1 MLGANVVWCLVIFGW
16 TFAMMAPFFYV
27 LKLCGFLRISA
38 EEEEVG
44 VVCQSSSSHTSS
56 LRTQRAF
63 VLGVMATLKIPL
75 HAAC

>member
-38 EEEEVG
+38 EEEEVCI
-44 VVCQSSSSHTSS
+44 V
-56 LRTQRAF
+56 
-63 VLGVMATLKIPL
+63 I
-75 HAAC
+75 